1 MSILQKSNNK
11 ISSRRQI
18 NIKGVREG
26 VIMLPG
32 NRYRL
37 ILEVSSI
44 NFELKSEDEQD
55 AIIETY
61 QSFLNTLTTPVQIL
75 VRIRELDMRKYLD
88 GFKEMQASEKQ
99 EVYREQIKNYTE
111 FVRGLV
117 DTNKILSRQ
126 FYVVIPHTDKD
137 SDGFEVIREQLM
149 LNADLV
155 GKSLSRL
162 GVHAKVLGSLEAL
175 DMFYGFYNPQRAKR
189 QPLTHQTLQLLQE
202 SYL

>member
-1 MSILQKSNNK
+1 VSILQKSNNK